1 MKKIPKEIDQEME
14 DVWVESDD
22 GHYEPNIRQ
31 LRQMELSIN
40 LTAGFE
46 TENGVYHVYRNEKH
60 NNGGQFAFTLP
71 SEFEYN
77 KYHVKLKL
85 FHEGTESVD
94 VPMPA
99 VSKER
104 RLRPNVKGGIILNN
118 RELQGNTI
126 ALTKYQTKYGVQL
139 GIRPGS
145 DFNTYTQAKF
155 PEFVLQVIPILGE
168 KYLMDEAIR
177 SPSFV
182 LKSKRQARFLPD
194 SSLSSNCKRQREI
207 GITNGLRTTAKNADD
222 TFARLERELKRYQA
236 ECAIVRDH
244 FEDIHNQISG
254 QPSTS
259 LSIGLL
265 FGANLAVFAPCE

>member
-1 MKKIPKEIDQEME
+1 MSMPEE
-14 DVWVESDD
+14 DVWVDKDD
-22 GHYEPNIRQ
+22 RYYETNIRQ
-31 LRQMELSIN
+31 LRQMEFSIN
-40 LTAGFE
+40 LNAGFE
-46 TENGVYHVYRNEKH
+46 TENGVHHVYRNEKH

-71 SEFEYN
+71 SEFEYP
-77 KYHVKLKL
+77 KFHVKLKL

-99 VSKER
+99 VSKEL
-104 RLRPNVKGGIILNN
+104 RLRTCVNGGIILNN
-118 RELQGNTI
+118 RELQENTI
-126 ALTKYQTKYGVQL
+126 ALTKYQTKYGVRL

-182 LKSKRQARFLPD
+182 LKSKRQARFLPE
-194 SSLSSNCKRQREI
+194 SKRASNCKRKREI
-207 GITNGLRTTAKNADD
+207 GITNGLVSYAKNADD
-222 TFARLERELKRYQA
+222 TIARLKRELQRYQA
-236 ECAIVRDH
+236 ECAIVRNH
-244 FEDIHNQISG
+244 FEDIQNQISG

-265 FGANLAVFAPCE
+265 FGSDLKVFAPCE